1 MFFCVSF
8 REISNMESK
17 EYWIENLGL
26 LPHPEGGYYKE
37 TYRSKLSVNLERLDS
52 KWKGER
58 SLCTGIYFL
67 LERENFSAF
76 HRIKSDEL
84 WHFYAGDPI
93 TIHMIDKKGNY
104 SSQDV
109 GSRIDKGEV
118 LQYLVPANTWF
129 ASEVKEDRSFALVG
143 CTVSFGFDFNDF
155 EMADKSLINKFPEHG
170 KVLSRLIR

>member
-1 MFFCVSF
+1 MK
-8 REISNMESK
+8 SK
-17 EYWIENLGL
+17 DYWVKNLEL

-37 TYRSKLSVNLERLDS
+37 TYRSQLNVKLENIDPH
-52 KWKGER
+52 WKGER

-93 TIHMIDKKGNY
+93 TIHMIDNKGKY

-109 GSRIDKGEV
+109 GNRIDKGEV
-118 LQYLVPANTWF
+118 LQCLVPANTWF
-129 ASEVKEDRSFALVG
+129 ASEVKENRSFALLG

-155 EMADKSLINKFPEHG
+155 EMADKSLINEFPEHEE
-170 KVLSRLIR
+170 VLSRLIR

>member
-1 MFFCVSF
+1 MFFCVSL
-8 REISNMESK
+8 REISNMKNK
-17 EYWIENLGL
+17 EYWINNLEL

-37 TYRSKLSVNLERLDS
+37 TYRSALNLDLENLDP
-52 KWKGER
+52 KWRGKR

-93 TIHMIDKKGNY
+93 TIHMIDKRGNY
-104 SSQDV
+104 YTQDV
-109 GSRIDKGEV
+109 GDRIDKGEV

-129 ASEVKEDRSFALVG
+129 ASEVKKERSFALVG
-143 CTVSFGFDFNDF
+143 CTVSFGFDFKDF
-155 EMADKSLINKFPEHG
+155 EMAEKTLLNQFPEHE